1 MTDRPKPPG
10 ASTTNSPYGLNQ
22 SGIKR
27 GFDPIDG
34 TNLTPLSPGAIK
46 LADISPPVSYDP
58 ADPNSRWYA
67 GRRKFTPEAQQVF
80 LEQLE
85 RTGRTLLAAR
95 WAGVSGATVL
105 KLRNTDPEFDEMCAE
120 AVLAYHEQTVGLI
133 CAQAREGIL
142 ETRTNARGD
151 VVGERRV
158 FETPIRLAML
168 RRGDSTYIERREETL
183 TVQGGAVVVPAPT
196 DSVESWA
203 DVVARHE
210 GKVATLPR
218 LPDSELV
225 TSGEPVNG
233 ASDDQN
239 DSKSQLDAY
248 MRPVTT
254 DNPLDGSERPLPA
267 GVVRRQPNR

>member
-1 MTDRPKPPG
+1 MPPKPPG
-10 ASTTNSPYGLNQ
+10 ASTFNSPYGLNK
-22 SGIKR
+22 SGITR
-27 GFDPIDG
+27 PHDPIDG
-34 TNLTPLSPGAIK
+34 TNLTPVSPGAIK

-95 WAGVSGATVL
+95 WAGVSASTVL
-105 KLRNTDPEFDEMCAE
+105 KLRNTDSEFDEMCSE
-120 AVLAYHEQTVGLI
+120 AVQAYHDQTVGLI

-168 RRGDSTYIERREETL
+168 RRGDSSYIERREETL

-203 DVVARHE
+203 DVVAKHE
-210 GKVATLPR
+210 QGSSLATGGAVP
-218 LPDSELV
+218 LV
-225 TSGEPVNG
+225 TNGEAVNG
-233 ASDDQN
+233 ALDDQN
-239 DSKSQLDAY
+239 SSKGQLDAY
-248 MRPVTT
+248 MRPAMTE
-254 DNPLDGSERPLPA
+254 DPLEGSERPLPA
-267 GVVRRQPNR
+267 GVKRRRPNQ